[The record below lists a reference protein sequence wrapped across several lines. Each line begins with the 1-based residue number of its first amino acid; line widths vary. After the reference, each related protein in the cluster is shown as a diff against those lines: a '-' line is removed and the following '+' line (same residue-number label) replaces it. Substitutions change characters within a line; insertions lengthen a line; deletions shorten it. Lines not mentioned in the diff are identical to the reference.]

1 MLAKV
6 KTIRYNNIIISNKFI
21 SKELFQNIFL
31 DKIKNP
37 KGENKNVIYYK
48 NYDLAWLTRLFN

>member
-1 MLAKV
+1 M
-6 KTIRYNNIIISNKFI
+6 IRYNNIIISNKFI

-37 KGENKNVIYYK
+37 KGENKNVIHYK
-48 NYDLAWLTRLFN
+48 NYDLAGLTRLFN